1 MRRKTLPIT
10 LASFIAVAV
19 TATSFAHS
27 GATGIVK
34 ERMDRF
40 VRSKDHLKS
49 IKTHLQNSDFNA
61 LLPLAA
67 EIKDWAAE
75 MPDYFPEGSNQKPS
89 AAAAEIWVNFD
100 GFKQAAKVHYDAADR
115 LISAAT
121 SKDLDATIDAFSATA
136 ATCKSCHQTFRLD

>member
-19 TATSFAHS
+19 TATAFAHS

-61 LLPLAA
+61 ILPLAA

-75 MPDYFPEGSNQKPS
+75 MPDYFPEGSTQKPS
-89 AAAAEIWVNFD
+89 AAAPEIWTNFH
-100 GFKQAAKVHYDAADR
+100 GFKTAAQTHYEAADG
-115 LISAAT
+115 LVSAAM
-121 SKDLDATIDAFSATA
+121 SKDADATMAAFSATA
-136 ATCKSCHQTFRLD
+136 ATYKSCHQSFRID